1 MLMSEKSKYPYRP
14 NDVLIF
20 NQSDTEPFPPL
31 LKGEIHLWTVSLDTS
46 INQIEKLQSV
56 LSPEEIKKTAYYK
69 YEPLQHN
76 YIVTQSVLRMLLS
89 AYLDIRPVDVQMGVH
104 KKGKP
109 YLINDPSLFF
119 NISNSQGICVYA
131 FSRDVEVG
139 IDVEKIRDLPDLDQ
153 LIEKNLTPRERKYFR
168 KDPDKRL
175 TRFFQFWTFKESF
188 LKAIG
193 EGMRLTPENLEFSL
207 EDGTIRLQFTNY
219 GIDASGWQ
227 FKDFT
232 REGNY
237 TGALAYTGKDTV
249 IREMSIAFRG

>member
-1 MLMSEKSKYPYRP
+1 MSEKSKYPYHP

-31 LKGEIHLWTVSLDTS
+31 LKGDIHLWTLSLNASKD
-46 INQIEKLQSV
+46 QVKQVWSV
-56 LSPEEIKKTAYYK
+56 LSPEEIKKAYYYK

-76 YIVTQSVLRMLLS
+76 YIVTQAVLRMLLS
-89 AYLDIRPVDVQMGVH
+89 AYLAIRLEDIKLGVH

-131 FSRDVEVG
+131 FSHDAEVG
-139 IDVEKIRDLPDLDQ
+139 VDIEKIRDLPDLDL
-153 LIEKNLTPRERKYFR
+153 LIEKNLTPREKQYFL
-168 KDPDKRL
+168 KDPDNRL
-175 TRFFQFWTFKESF
+175 TRFFRFWTFKESF

-207 EDGTIRLQFTNY
+207 EDGTIRLQFANY
-219 GIDASGWQ
+219 EVDAADWQ

-237 TGALAYTGKDTV
+237 TGALAYTGKNTI